1 VWLQSFFLRVCE
13 CAEPFS
19 ANRMTAAA
27 LTCGG
32 VRSVPD
38 TARLREASAFAPPFK
53 SRLPSY
59 FHLRR
64 ALELT
69 INGKEAGSNSSAW
82 YPNAGVP

>member
-1 VWLQSFFLRVCE
+1 
-13 CAEPFS
+13 
-19 ANRMTAAA
+19 
-27 LTCGG
+27 
-32 VRSVPD
+32 
-38 TARLREASAFAPPFK
+38 LREASAFAPPFK

-82 YPNAGVP
+82 YPAR